1 MADYDV
7 IIIGAGPAGMTA
19 AVYASR
25 AGLKTAML
33 ESSSPGGKLV
43 KTYEIE
49 NWPGIK
55 GTEGATLATNM
66 YEHATNF
73 GAEDLYGNVIELKDG
88 DVKTIVCD
96 DGVEYTASAVII
108 ATGTVERK
116 MQIPNEEEM
125 IGKGVSF
132 CAVCDGAFYRGKDV
146 LIVGGG
152 NAALEEALHLTR
164 FAAKVTI
171 VIRRAVF
178 RAEPIIQQQVEANE
192 KISVVINHIPREVLV
207 EDGKVVGLLVE
218 HVETGE
224 QQRLA
229 AAGIFPYIGADP
241 ATQFVAGLGIT
252 DERGYLLV
260 NEKMETARE
269 GIYGAGDVCAKNLRQ
284 VVTATSDGAI
294 AAQQIFQRLQ
304 K

>member
-33 ESSSPGGKLV
+33 ESAAPGGKLV

-55 GTEGATLATNM
+55 GTDGATLAFDM
-66 YEHATNF
+66 YEHSTSF
-73 GAEDLYGNVIELKDG
+73 GAEYLYGNVAELKDG
-88 DVKTIVCD
+88 DDKTIVCE
-96 DGVEYTASAVII
+96 DGATYSAAAVII
-108 ATGTVERK
+108 ATGTVERM
-116 MQIPNEEEM
+116 MQIPNEAEM
-125 IGKGVSF
+125 VGKGVSF
-132 CAVCDGAFYRGKDV
+132 CAVCDGSFYKGKAV
-146 LIVGGG
+146 IIVGGG
-152 NAALEEALHLTR
+152 NAALEEAIHLTQ

-171 VIRRAVF
+171 VIRRTVF
-178 RAEPIIQQQVEANE
+178 RAEPIIQKQVEANQ
-192 KISVVINHIPREVLV
+192 KITVITQHIPKEVLV
-207 EDGKVVGLLVE
+207 EDGKVAGLLIE

-224 QQRLA
+224 QQRIE

-241 ATQFVAGLGIT
+241 ATKFVSGLGIT
-252 DERGYLLV
+252 DANGYVLV

-269 GIYGAGDVCAKNLRQ
+269 GIYGAGDVCAKQLRQ
-284 VVTATSDGAI
+284 VVTATNDGAI
-294 AAQQIFQRLQ
+294 AAQQVFQRLQ

>member
-33 ESSSPGGKLV
+33 ESAAPGGKLV

-55 GTEGATLATNM
+55 GTDGATLALDM
-66 YEHATNF
+66 YEHSTNF
-73 GAEDLYGNVIELKDG
+73 GAESLYGNVAELKDG
-88 DVKTIVCD
+88 DPKTILCE
-96 DGVEYTASAVII
+96 DGTAYTATTVII
-108 ATGTVERK
+108 ATGTVERM
-116 MQIPNEEEM
+116 MQIPNEAAM
-125 IGKGVSF
+125 VGKGVSF
-132 CAVCDGAFYRGKDV
+132 CAVCDGSFYKGKEV
-146 LIVGGG
+146 IIVGGG
-152 NAALEEALHLTR
+152 NAALEEAIHLTQ
-164 FAAKVTI
+164 FASKITI

-178 RAEPIIQQQVEANE
+178 RAEPIIQKQVEANE
-192 KISVVINHIPREVLV
+192 KIAVIINHIPREVIV
-207 EDGKVVGLLVE
+207 EDGKVAGLLIE

-224 QQRLA
+224 RQRVA

-241 ATQFVAGLGIT
+241 ATKFVEGLGIT
-252 DERGYLLV
+252 DENGYLLV
-260 NEKMETARE
+260 NEKMETTRE
-269 GIYGAGDVCAKNLRQ
+269 GIYGAGDVCAKHLRQ
-284 VVTATSDGAI
+284 VVTATNDGAI